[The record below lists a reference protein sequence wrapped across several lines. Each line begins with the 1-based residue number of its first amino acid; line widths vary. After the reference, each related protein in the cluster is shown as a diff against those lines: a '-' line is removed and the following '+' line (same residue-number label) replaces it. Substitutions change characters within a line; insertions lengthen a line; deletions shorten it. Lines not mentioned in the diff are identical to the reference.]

1 MNIGLVGEAPSDTSS
16 IQNLLERKYSDV
28 KYFAMLNGINGSML
42 DNQKTKRLLRIEY
55 EQTQPQVVVFIRDLD
70 GLITEQDKI
79 DARKKYF
86 TEFNSVVDKKGILLL
101 NIYEIEALI
110 FADVDSF
117 NVRYSSNIQSVE
129 DPSHITDPKG
139 KLKLECKK
147 YKESENPEIFKI
159 LIFDKLLN
167 CSYFKEFCNKF
178 EKSIHRPA

>member
-16 IQNLLERKYSDV
+16 IQNLLQRKYSHV
-28 KYFAMLNGINGSML
+28 NYFTMLNGINGSML

-55 EQTQPQVVVFIRDLD
+55 ELTKPQVVVFIRDLD
-70 GLITEQDKI
+70 GLVNEQDKI

-86 TEFNSVVDKKGILLL
+86 SDFNSVVDKKGILLL

-117 NVRYSSNIQSVE
+117 NLRYSSTIQFDE
-129 DPSHITDPKG
+129 DPSEIKDPKG
-139 KLKLECKK
+139 ILKEGCKK

-159 LIFDKLLN
+159 LSFDKLLT
-167 CSYFKEFCNKF
+167 CAYFKEFCNKF
-178 EKSIHRPA
+178 EKSISST